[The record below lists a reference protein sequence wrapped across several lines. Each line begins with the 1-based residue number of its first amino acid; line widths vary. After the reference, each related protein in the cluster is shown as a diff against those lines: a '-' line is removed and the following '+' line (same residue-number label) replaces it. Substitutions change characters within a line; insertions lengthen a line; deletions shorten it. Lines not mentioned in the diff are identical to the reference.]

1 MSDERRR
8 ILDMLAADRITV
20 DQAEALLRALGTQS
34 AAEEQ
39 ASGAAAKDA
48 AAGQAVQ
55 PARSLQI
62 QVQGNGPRGEGAA
75 NITIPLGLARFAGRF
90 LPEAVRDEF
99 DDQDVDIEDVL
110 KALADGGA
118 LPAGSVLVDIS
129 SDQGKSII
137 VKAV

>member
-39 ASGAAAKDA
+39 ASGAAKDA